1 MRNKFYLA
9 TAISFMLCG
18 LNSCEEKKEQKVVP
32 VKKVL
37 FKHEGNLQ
45 LKNSND
51 SIIKELRIE
60 IANNDYER
68 QTGLMYRKH
77 LDTNHGMLFIF
88 DQIQVRSFYM
98 KNTYIPLDIVYIDSN
113 KTIVN
118 IAKNT
123 KPLDETSVHSEGA
136 VKYVLEINAGL
147 SDKWNLKPG
156 DKINFSEL

>member
-1 MRNKFYLA
+1 MPKKFYLA

-18 LNSCEEKKEQKVVP
+18 LNSCKEKQEQIVVP
-32 VKKVL
+32 VKKVH

-45 LKNSND
+45 LKDKNNN
-51 SIIKELRIE
+51 ILKELKIE
-60 IANNDYER
+60 IADNDYER

-77 LDTNHGMLFIF
+77 MNTNHGMLFIF
-88 DQIQVRSFYM
+88 DKIQVRSFYM

-123 KPLDETSVHSEGA
+123 KPLDETSVYSEDV

-156 DKINFSEL
+156 DKINFSKL

>member
-1 MRNKFYLA
+1 MRNKFYLV

-18 LNSCEEKKEQKVVP
+18 LNSCKEKQEQKKVP
-32 VKKVL
+32 VKKIL

-51 SIIKELRIE
+51 SIIKELQIE

-123 KPLDETSVHSEGA
+123 KPLDETSVYSEGA

-147 SDKWNLKPG
+147 SNKWNLKPG

>member
-1 MRNKFYLA
+1 MRKRFYLA
-9 TAISFMLCG
+9 TTISFMLCG
-18 LNSCEEKKEQKVVP
+18 LNSCKEKKEQKVIP
-32 VKKVL
+32 VKKIL

-60 IANNDYER
+60 IADNDYER

-123 KPLDETSVHSEGA
+123 KPLDETSVYSEDV

-156 DKINFSEL
+156 DKISFSEL